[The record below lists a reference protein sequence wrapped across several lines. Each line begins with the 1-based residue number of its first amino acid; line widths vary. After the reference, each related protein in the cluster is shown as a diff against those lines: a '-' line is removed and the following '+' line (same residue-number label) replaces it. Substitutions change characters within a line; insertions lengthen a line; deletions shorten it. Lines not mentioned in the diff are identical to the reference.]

1 MSRKSQNRKRQVE
14 TELAR
19 IPEGS
24 LGDLVRTT
32 APELAHRLDPRAI
45 RLLGQQPITE
55 VVQHSITA
63 TMWGGPLPPPDQLAE
78 YNKAAPNA
86 ADRILAMAEKQAE
99 HRQKLEAYAIPAQHM
114 QSAKGQDFGFRIGIA
129 GIAGATLCG
138 IFGSA
143 WAAIAIA
150 GGSLGVLTVS
160 FVLGKHSQSRQL
172 KEKNTSARKMPSA
185 PKPIEDVGAEE
196 VN

>member
-14 TELAR
+14 HELANA
-19 IPEGS
+19 PEGT
-24 LGDLVRTT
+24 LADLVRTT
-32 APELAHRLDPRAI
+32 APEVAQQLDPKAI
-45 RLLGQQPITE
+45 RLLGTQPITE
-55 VVQHSITA
+55 IVQHSITA
-63 TMWGGPLPPPDQLAE
+63 TMWGGPLPPPDVLIQ
-78 YNKAAPNA
+78 YNEAAPNA

-99 HRQKLEAYAIPAQHM
+99 HRQRLEAYAIPAQQM
-114 QSAKGQDFGFRIGIA
+114 QSAKGQIFGLTIGLS

-160 FVLGKHSQSRQL
+160 FVFGKQAQAKQLREKGAISR
-172 KEKNTSARKMPSA
+172 
-185 PKPIEDVGAEE
+185 
-196 VN
+196 